1 MPDTPNNTQ
10 VNITRLLN
18 ARNTIR
24 NKAVEIGI
32 GQPTDKLDALA
43 TAIQAIKFHT
53 AISATVKEGESYTIP
68 AGYHNGSGVVMGVAG
83 GGNYN
88 LQSKT
93 VTPTKLQQT
102 VTSDE
107 GYYGLSDVTV
117 NAIPEAYQ
125 DTSAVTA
132 TAADVLATKII
143 VTAKGETVTG
153 TMANNGTVS
162 KTLDGK
168 TTSFTIPSGF
178 HDGKG
183 VVKVVPEEKTVSPN
197 REVQE
202 IEPTVG
208 KLLSKVTVNAIP
220 SNLIDTTD
228 SDATA
233 EQVLEGSTA
242 YVNGVKVTG
251 SMPNVGSASK
261 VLDTTIT
268 SFAIAEGYHDGTGT
282 VTISTEAKTAT
293 PTKSEQVVSPTKG
306 KVISKVT
313 VAAIPENFIDT
324 TDANATAAQ
333 ILVGKTAYVKTAKV
347 TGTMADNGDVT
358 ASMDGLSSTSVVIP
372 AGYTSGGTITLTD
385 DIANALAEI

>member
-1 MPDTPNNTQ
+1 MPEPNNTQ
-10 VNITRLLN
+10 QNITRLLN

-24 NKAVEIGI
+24 NKVVEFGI
-32 GQPTDKLDALA
+32 SKPVDKLDTIA
-43 TAIQAIKFHT
+43 TAIQGIKFHS
-53 AISATVKEGESYTIP
+53 AISANVKEGESYTIP

-83 GGNYN
+83 GGNYT

-93 VTPTKLQQT
+93 VTPTKLQQS

-117 NAIPEAYQ
+117 NPIPEAYQ

-143 VTAKGETVTG
+143 VNAQGETITG
-153 TMANNGTVS
+153 TMANNGAVS

-178 HDGKG
+178 HDGTG
-183 VVKVVPEEKTVSPN
+183 TVKVVVEEKAVSPS
-197 REVQE
+197 REVQN
-202 IEPTVG
+202 ITPTTG

-251 SMPNVGSASK
+251 TMPNIGSASK

-268 SFAIAEGYHDGTGT
+268 SFTIAEGYHDGTGSVT
-282 VTISTEAKTAT
+282 VSTEAKSAT
-293 PTKSEQVVSPTKG
+293 PTKSEQVITPTKG

-313 VAAIPENFIDT
+313 VAPIPANFIDT
-324 TDANATAAQ
+324 TDATALEGQ
-333 ILVGKTAYVKTAKV
+333 ILVGKTAYVNSVKV

-358 ASMDGLSSTSVVIP
+358 GTMDGLTSTSVTIP
-372 AGYTSGGTITLTD
+372 AGYTSGGTITLTE

>member
-43 TAIQAIKFHT
+43 TAIQAIRVHT

-143 VTAKGETVTG
+143 VNAKGETITG
-153 TMANNGTVS
+153 TMANNGAVS

-178 HDGKG
+178 HDGTG
-183 VVKVVPEEKTVSPN
+183 TVKVVVEEKAVSPS
-197 REVQE
+197 REVQN
-202 IEPTVG
+202 ITPTTG

-251 SMPNVGSASK
+251 TMPNIGSASK

-268 SFAIAEGYHDGTGT
+268 SFTIAEGYHDGTGSVT
-282 VTISTEAKTAT
+282 VSTETKSAT
-293 PTKSEQVVSPTKG
+293 PTKSEQVITPTKG

-313 VAAIPENFIDT
+313 VAPIPANFIDT
-324 TDANATAAQ
+324 TDATALEGQ
-333 ILVGKTAYVKTAKV
+333 ILAGKTAYVNSVKV

-358 ASMDGLSSTSVVIP
+358 GTMDGLTSTSVTIP

>member
-24 NKAVEIGI
+24 NKMVEFGVS
-32 GQPTDKLDALA
+32 QPTDKLDTIA
-43 TAIQAIKFHT
+43 TSIQGIKFHS
-53 AISATVKEGESYTIP
+53 AISANVKEGESYTIP

-197 REVQE
+197 RGVQE

-293 PTKSEQVVSPTKG
+293 PTKSEQVISPTKG

-313 VAAIPENFIDT
+313 VAPIPENFIDT

-333 ILVGKTAYVKTAKV
+333 ILVGKTAYVKTVKV
-347 TGTMADNGDVT
+347 TGAMADNGDVT

-372 AGYTSGGTITLTD
+372 AGYTSGGTITLTE

>member
-1 MPDTPNNTQ
+1 MPEPNNTQ
-10 VNITRLLN
+10 QNITRLLN

-24 NKAVEIGI
+24 NKVVEFGI
-32 GQPTDKLDALA
+32 SKPIDKLDTIA
-43 TAIQAIKFHT
+43 TAIQGIKFHS
-53 AISATVKEGESYTIP
+53 AISANVKEGESYTIP

-83 GGNYN
+83 GGNYT

-93 VTPTKLQQT
+93 VTPTKLQQS

-117 NAIPEAYQ
+117 NPIPESYQ

-143 VTAKGETVTG
+143 VNAKGETITG
-153 TMANNGTVS
+153 TMANNGAVS

-178 HDGKG
+178 HDGTG
-183 VVKVVPEEKTVSPN
+183 TVKVVVEEKTVSPN

-251 SMPNVGSASK
+251 TMPNIGSASK

-268 SFAIAEGYHDGTGT
+268 SFTIAEGYHDGTGSVT
-282 VTISTEAKTAT
+282 VSTETKSAT
-293 PTKSEQVVSPTKG
+293 PTKSEQIITPTKG

-313 VAAIPENFIDT
+313 VAPIPANFIDT
-324 TDANATAAQ
+324 TDATALEGQ
-333 ILVGKTAYVKTAKV
+333 ILAGKTAYVNSVKV
-347 TGTMADNGDVT
+347 TGTMADSGDVT
-358 ASMDGLSSTSVVIP
+358 GTMDGLTSTSVTIP
-372 AGYTSGGTITLTD
+372 AGYTSGGTITLTE

>member
-43 TAIQAIKFHT
+43 TAIQAIRVHT

-197 REVQE
+197 RGVQE

-293 PTKSEQVVSPTKG
+293 PTKSEQVISPTKG

-313 VAAIPENFIDT
+313 VAPIPENFIDT

-333 ILVGKTAYVKTAKV
+333 ILVGKTAYVKTVKV
-347 TGTMADNGDVT
+347 TGAMADNGDVT

-372 AGYTSGGTITLTD
+372 AGYTSGGTITLTE

>member
-43 TAIQAIKFHT
+43 TAIQAIRVHT

-197 REVQE
+197 RGVQE

-313 VAAIPENFIDT
+313 VAPIPENFIDT

-333 ILVGKTAYVKTAKV
+333 ILVGKTAYVKTVKV
-347 TGTMADNGDVT
+347 TGAMADNGDVT
-358 ASMDGLSSTSVVIP
+358 ASIDGLSSTSVVIP

>member
-43 TAIQAIKFHT
+43 TAIQAIRVHT

-197 REVQE
+197 RGVQE

-313 VAAIPENFIDT
+313 VAPIPENFIDT

-333 ILVGKTAYVKTAKV
+333 ILVGKTAYVKTVKV

>member
-24 NKAVEIGI
+24 NKMVEFGVS
-32 GQPTDKLDALA
+32 QPTDKLDTIA
-43 TAIQAIKFHT
+43 TSIQGIKFHS
-53 AISATVKEGESYTIP
+53 AISANVKEGESYTIP

-88 LQSKT
+88 LQSKA

-153 TMANNGTVS
+153 TMANNGTVN

-168 TTSFTIPSGF
+168 AVSFTIPSGF

-282 VTISTEAKTAT
+282 VTVSTEAKSAT
-293 PTKSEQVVSPTKG
+293 PTKSEQVISPTKG

-313 VAAIPENFIDT
+313 VAPIPENFIDT

>member
-1 MPDTPNNTQ
+1 MPEPNNTQ
-10 VNITRLLN
+10 QNITRLLN

-24 NKAVEIGI
+24 NKVVEFGI
-32 GQPTDKLDALA
+32 SKPIDKLDTIA
-43 TAIQAIKFHT
+43 TAIQGIKFHS
-53 AISATVKEGESYTIP
+53 AISANVKEGESYTIP

-83 GGNYN
+83 GGNYT

-93 VTPTKLQQT
+93 VTPTKLQQS

-117 NAIPEAYQ
+117 NPIPEAYQ

-143 VTAKGETVTG
+143 VNAQGETITG
-153 TMANNGTVS
+153 TMANNGAVS

-178 HDGKG
+178 HDGTG
-183 VVKVVPEEKTVSPN
+183 TVKVVVEEKAVSPS
-197 REVQE
+197 REVQN
-202 IEPTVG
+202 ITPTTG

-251 SMPNVGSASK
+251 TMPNIGSASK

-268 SFAIAEGYHDGTGT
+268 SFTIAEGYHDGTGT
-282 VTISTEAKTAT
+282 VTVSTEAKSAT
-293 PTKSEQVVSPTKG
+293 PTKSEQVITPTKG

-313 VAAIPENFIDT
+313 VAPIPANFIDT
-324 TDANATAAQ
+324 TDATALEGQ
-333 ILVGKTAYVKTAKV
+333 ILAGKTAYVNSVKV

-358 ASMDGLSSTSVVIP
+358 GTMDGLTSTSVTIP

-385 DIANALAEI
+385 DIATALAEI